1 MRSIQLLA
9 PGVLEEREMLQP
21 PDPGH
26 GEITVRIRAVGVC
39 GSDLHWYQDGRIGEI
54 PAVYPQ
60 VLGHE
65 PAGEVIA
72 VGPSL
77 DSSALGSE
85 ALDSSALDSS
95 TAPPPPHSSAAP
107 RQGADGGSSGD
118 FAGHFSVGDRVVIEP
133 TLTCGHCEFCL
144 RGQHNHCVRGAF
156 LGGPQAPGLFRE
168 YVTLPAGNCTRIP
181 DRMDYGTATLAEP
194 LAVMVHML
202 ELIEI
207 RAGDTVAVTGAGPI
221 GMLCAA
227 IARASGAGRVFI
239 ADRLP
244 HRLKLAIAMGADVAI
259 DTTISSLVETVMDAT
274 RGRGADVV
282 LEAAGSPDTV
292 NAAIR
297 MARMGGTA
305 MLIGIPSALNPK
317 IDIHTA
323 MMKELRLQ
331 TLKRSNHRTQQ
342 ALDLLAAGRIPT
354 SLITHTLPLAGTP
367 RAFEMLTNYSDG
379 VGKAIIEL

>member
-9 PGVLEEREMLQP
+9 PGVLEEREMPQP
-21 PDPGH
+21 RDPGS
-26 GEITVRIRAVGVC
+26 GEVSVRIRAVGVC

-72 VGPSL
+72 VGAGGFAQIGAGLRDAKITATGDL
-77 DSSALGSE
+77 D
-85 ALDSSALDSS
+85 
-95 TAPPPPHSSAAP
+95 
-107 RQGADGGSSGD
+107 
-118 FAGHFSVGDRVVIEP
+118 GHFSIGDRVVIEP

-144 RGQHNHCVRGAF
+144 QGQHNHCVRGVF

-168 YVTLPAGNCTRIP
+168 YVTLPAANCTRIP
-181 DRMDYGTATLAEP
+181 AGFDYGVATLAEP
-194 LAVMVHML
+194 LAVMIHML

-227 IARASGAGRVFI
+227 IAKASGAGRVFI

-244 HRLKLAIAMGADVAI
+244 YRLKLAMSMGADVAI
-259 DTTISSLVETVMDAT
+259 DTHAESTAPGLVETVMDAT
-274 RGRGADVV
+274 HGRGADVV
-282 LEAAGSPDTV
+282 LEASGSPEMV

-297 MARMGGTA
+297 LTRMGGTV
-305 MLIGIPSALNPK
+305 MLIGIPSGLHPK

-342 ALDLLAAGRIPT
+342 ALNLLAAGRIST

-367 RAFEMLTNYSDG
+367 EAFEMLTNYSDG
-379 VGKAIIEL
+379 VGKAIIEV

>member
-1 MRSIQLLA
+1 M
-9 PGVLEEREMLQP
+9 PQP
-21 PDPGH
+21 RDPGH
-26 GEITVRIRAVGVC
+26 GEVTVRIRAVGVC

-54 PAVYPQ
+54 QAVYPQ

-72 VGPSL
+72 VG
-77 DSSALGSE
+77 AG
-85 ALDSSALDSS
+85 A
-95 TAPPPPHSSAAP
+95 
-107 RQGADGGSSGD
+107 GADGGSSGE

-144 RGQHNHCVRGAF
+144 RGQHNHCVRGVF

-168 YVTLPAGNCTRIP
+168 YVTLAAGNCTRIP
-181 DRMDYGTATLAEP
+181 AGLDFGVATLAEP

-207 RAGDTVAVTGAGPI
+207 RAGDMVAVTGAGPI

-227 IARASGAGRVFI
+227 IAKASGAGRVFI

-244 HRLKLAIAMGADVAI
+244 HRLKLAMSMGADVAI
-259 DTTISSLVETVMDAT
+259 DANESSLVDTVLDAT

-282 LEAAGSPDTV
+282 LEAAGSPEMV
-292 NAAIR
+292 KAAIH
-297 MARMGGTA
+297 MARMGGTV
-305 MLIGIPSALNPK
+305 MLIGIASALHPK
-317 IDIHTA
+317 IDIHAA

-342 ALDLLAAGRIPT
+342 ALDLLVAGRIPT
-354 SLITHTLPLAGTP
+354 SLLTHTLPLAATP

-379 VGKAIIEL
+379 VGKAIIGL

>member
-1 MRSIQLLA
+1 M
-9 PGVLEEREMLQP
+9 PQP
-21 PDPGH
+21 RDPGH
-26 GEITVRIRAVGVC
+26 GEVTVRIRAVGVC

-72 VGPSL
+72 IGEGV
-77 DSSALGSE
+77 
-85 ALDSSALDSS
+85 
-95 TAPPPPHSSAAP
+95 H
-107 RQGADGGSSGD
+107 D
-118 FAGHFSVGDRVVIEP
+118 FAVGDRVVIEP

-144 RGQHNHCVRGAF
+144 RGQHNHCVRGVF

-168 YVTLPAGNCTRIP
+168 YVTLEAGNCTRIP
-181 DRMDYGTATLAEP
+181 AMLDYGIATLAEP

-244 HRLKLAIAMGADVAI
+244 YRLKLAMSMGADVAI
-259 DTTISSLVETVMDAT
+259 DTRAGTTASSLVDTVMDAT
-274 RGRGADVV
+274 RGRGVDVV
-282 LEAAGSPDTV
+282 LEAAGSPETV
-292 NAAIR
+292 NAGIR
-297 MARMGGTA
+297 MARMGGTV
-305 MLIGIPSALNPK
+305 MLIGIPSALHPK

-342 ALDLLAAGRIPT
+342 ALDLLVAGRIPA

-367 RAFEMLTNYSDG
+367 KAFEMLTNYSDG

>member
-9 PGVLEEREMLQP
+9 PGVLEEREMPQP
-21 PDPGH
+21 HDPGH
-26 GEITVRIRAVGVC
+26 GEVTVRIRAVGVC

-72 VGPSL
+72 VGAGGFP
-77 DSSALGSE
+77 
-85 ALDSSALDSS
+85 
-95 TAPPPPHSSAAP
+95 
-107 RQGADGGSSGD
+107 QVVGGSSGD
-118 FAGHFSVGDRVVIEP
+118 PDAHFSVGDRVVIEP

-144 RGQHNHCVRGAF
+144 RGQHNHCVRGVF

-168 YVTLPAGNCTRIP
+168 YVTLAAGNCTRIP
-181 DRMDYGTATLAEP
+181 AGMDYGIATLAEP

-207 RAGDTVAVTGAGPI
+207 RAGDTVAITGAGPI

-244 HRLKLAIAMGADVAI
+244 YRLKLAMSMGADVAI
-259 DTTISSLVETVMDAT
+259 DTTVQSLVETVLDAT

-282 LEAAGSPDTV
+282 LEAAGSPEMV
-292 NAAIR
+292 NAAIC
-297 MARMGGTA
+297 MARMGGTV
-305 MLIGIPSALNPK
+305 MLIGIPGGLHPK

-342 ALDLLAAGRIPT
+342 ALNLLATGRIPT
-354 SLITHTLPLAGTP
+354 SLITHTLPLARTP
-367 RAFEMLTNYSDG
+367 EAFEMLTNYSDG